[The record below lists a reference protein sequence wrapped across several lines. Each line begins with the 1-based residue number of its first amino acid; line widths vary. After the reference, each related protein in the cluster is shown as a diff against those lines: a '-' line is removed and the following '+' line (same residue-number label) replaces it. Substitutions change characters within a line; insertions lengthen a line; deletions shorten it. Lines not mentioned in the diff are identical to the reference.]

1 MNKTHASTA
10 DKNTNKPK
18 NNAKTLTESTTKS
31 TTTKTTKNI
40 KTTKSSTKDSAKSTS
55 KPATTAQKSATQN
68 TTAKNTAKQ
77 NKNLIIVE
85 SPAKAKTIKNFLGN
99 GYEVIASKGHIR
111 DLPKFSFGIKIEHKH
126 FTPQYTIDDGH
137 KDIVAQIKTLAKNAK
152 TTYIATDEDREGEAI
167 GYHITQAIDSSKA
180 LSSYP
185 RIVFHEITKTAID
198 NALANPREIDMD
210 KVNAQQARRLLDRIV
225 GFKLSGL
232 ISSKISKGLSAGRVQ
247 SAALKIII
255 DKEREIKAFVPQD
268 FFTISANFGRAKS
281 SEAKSSEVESEL
293 IIYQGKK
300 LQKLD
305 ISSQKMA
312 DEMLTHLKSTTYTI
326 AQIASKEKKIAT
338 PPPFM
343 TSTLQQSASSNLSYS
358 PTRTMGIAQRLYEGV
373 PTDKGTMGIIT
384 YMRTDSLNIAKEA
397 SEAARAHIAKIYGEK
412 YVPQKPKIYASKS
425 KGAQEA
431 HEAIRPTNIDFTPQ
445 IAAKYLKPDELKL
458 YTLIY
463 NRFLASQ
470 SQDAIYETQSVSF
483 VSYFREPS
491 EFRANG
497 RKLIFDGFYK
507 ILGNDDKDKLLP
519 EFTKGEAISPNEIK
533 ATKHTTEPPARYS
546 EASLIKTLESLGIG
560 RPSTYAPTV
569 SLLVNREYI
578 TITNRALIPQDSAF
592 SVIEM
597 LEAHFNEIVDSA
609 FSAGME
615 EKLDSI
621 ALKQASWEDVLWD
634 FYEPFIA
641 KIESGKSNI
650 ASQKIAKLTGESCP
664 ECGKEL
670 IVRKSRY
677 GEFTGCSGYPKCK
690 YIKKESSDKTNQ
702 ESSIEEANGV
712 CEKCGKPMVKK
723 MGKRGEFLA
732 CSGYPQC
739 KNAKS
744 LNGEKKEA
752 TIIEGIACPKCG
764 KESIVQR
771 MSRRGA
777 FYGCKNYPKC
787 KWTSPLKPTN
797 AKCEK
802 CGGMMG
808 EKSLKSG
815 EFLEC
820 IKCKNRIET

>member
-1 MNKTHASTA
+1 MKKTQDFTKS
-10 DKNTNKPK
+10 KNT
-18 NNAKTLTESTTKS
+18 KTLAQSTT
-31 TTTKTTKNI
+31 
-40 KTTKSSTKDSAKSTS
+40 KTTKSSTKDSAKSTIS
-55 KPATTAQKSATQN
+55 KSTSS
-68 TTAKNTAKQ
+68 KQ
-77 NKNLIIVE
+77 NQHLIIVE
-85 SPAKAKTIKNFLGN
+85 SPAKARTIKSFLGN

-111 DLPKFSFGIKIEHKH
+111 DLPKFSFGIKIQNKH
-126 FTPQYTIDDGH
+126 FTPSYTIDKGH
-137 KDIVAQIKTLAKNAK
+137 KDILAQIKSLAKNAK
-152 TTYIATDEDREGEAI
+152 ITYIATDEDREGEAI
-167 GYHITQAIDSSKA
+167 GYHITQALDSSKA

-185 RIVFHEITKTAID
+185 RIVFHEITKTAIN

-225 GFKLSGL
+225 GFKLSEL

-247 SAALKIII
+247 SAALKIIV

-268 FFTISANFGRAKS
+268 FFSISGIF
-281 SEAKSSEVESEL
+281 SEVESEL
-293 IIYQGKK
+293 VIYKGKK

-312 DEMLTHLKSTTYTI
+312 DEMLAHLKSATYTI
-326 AQIASKEKKIAT
+326 AQITSKEKKIST

-343 TSTLQQSASSNLSYS
+343 TSTLQQAASSSLSYS
-358 PTRTMGIAQRLYEGV
+358 PTRTMSIAQKLYEGV
-373 PTDKGTMGIIT
+373 ATNNGTMGIIT

-397 SEAARAHIAKIYGEK
+397 SESARAYLAKTYGEK
-412 YVPQKPKIYASKS
+412 YVPQKPKIYSSKS

-431 HEAIRPTNIDFTPQ
+431 HEAIRPTNIDFTPT
-445 IAAKYLKPDELKL
+445 IAKDYLKPEELKL

-483 VSYFREPS
+483 ATTSSDFANKDSSQAS

-507 ILGNDDKDKLLP
+507 ILGNEDKDRLLP
-519 EFTKGEAISPNEIK
+519 AFKQGQIITPSQIK

-546 EASLIKTLESLGIG
+546 EASLIKMLESLGIG

-578 TITNRALIPQDSAF
+578 TIANRALVPQDSAF
-592 SVIEM
+592 SVIEL

-621 ALKQASWEDVLWD
+621 ALKNASWQEVLWE
-634 FYEPFIA
+634 FYEPFMA
-641 KIESGKSNI
+641 KIQEGKSNI
-650 ASQKIAKLTGESCP
+650 ASQKLSKPTGESCP

-670 IVRKSRY
+670 VIRKSRY
-677 GEFTGCSGYPKCK
+677 GEFIGCSGYPKCK
-690 YIKKESSDKTNQ
+690 YIKREATNIANENITPSQ
-702 ESSIEEANGV
+702 ENGV

-723 MGKRGEFLA
+723 IGKKGEFLA

-744 LNGEKKEA
+744 LQGEKKEA
-752 TIIEGIACPKCG
+752 STVVGVACPICQQ
-764 KESIVQR
+764 ESIVQR
-771 MSRRGA
+771 ISRRGV

-787 KWTSPLKPTN
+787 KFTSPLKPTN
-797 AKCEK
+797 TKCQK
-802 CGGMMG
+802 CGGTMG
-808 EKSLKSG
+808 KKSLKSG

-820 IKCKNRIET
+820 LKCKNRIKA